1 MTIDDAICEIGKLL
15 QNAHEL
21 NDEKYIDLFS
31 TVWNALI
38 VLGELQEDMNML
50 RTLNAIDLDGE
61 EDE

>member
-15 QNAHEL
+15 QNANEL

-38 VLGELQEDMNML
+38 VLGELQENMKML